1 MFESKKIVASPFQAL
16 RKKIGTQ
23 HVLPVSTLHGS
34 SKTLLFSLLAEQ
46 ISQLVL
52 VYPDIREAQ
61 ETVVELNLLELGDR
75 VLEITDFS
83 KQALQE
89 RLTEIGKR
97 KQFII
102 CTTYEFFTT
111 PAPPK
116 AVIDSRTTMIEAG
129 SAISYEDVT
138 EYLNS
143 LYYQKQQFVEAPG
156 DYAKRGAII
165 DFWSYSERL
174 PVRLEFDGDFIE
186 SMRYFDPESQ
196 RSVQSTVK
204 VTLAPQIEEQSVE
217 YSTKAIYAYLSEPV
231 FVVNE
236 AILRGTQVSV
246 PDTQQQAKQAPKVPV
261 IDEDAEIPP
270 DPELL
275 QIEEAINETEKTLYD
290 LFLEEWTLT
299 PKTAWVIER
308 MFSSDREALELKLGQ
323 APAVNSNYKV
333 LFAVLQ
339 EFAAKAYRIFL
350 TVENDLQLTRYQD
363 LLSDMH
369 SGVADFIESGKLR
382 IIVLPI
388 KEGFCNHTDK
398 MLVLTDYQIFN
409 KPYRTKLPSKTKKG
423 QSKSRKLE
431 SIKPGDF
438 VVHEEY
444 GVGKFTG
451 LEEISIGEST
461 QESMK
466 LLYNEGGIVYV
477 NLNYLHLVKKFSAKE
492 GITPSLSTL
501 GSAEWVNKKRK
512 AKKRI
517 KEAARE
523 LIELY
528 ARRKLS
534 QGYSFSADSVWQNEL
549 EASFIYEDTPD
560 QAKVTGD
567 VKSDM
572 EANNPMDRLVCG
584 DVGFGKTEIAVR
596 AAFKAVQDGKQVAV
610 LAPTTILVEQHFN
623 TFHDRLQQF
632 PVTIAALSRFQKKVE
647 QKEIIKGLSEGK
659 VDIVIGTHRL
669 LSKDVGFHD
678 LGLLIIDEEHRF
690 GVKSKEKLREYK
702 LNLDILTLTATPIPR
717 TLNLSLLGAR
727 DLSLIT
733 TPPPNRQPIYTRVDS
748 FETAHIKDW
757 VYSELKRGGQIYIVH
772 DRIQSIDKFASYLKR
787 IMPDIKLCIAHGQMK
802 PGQLED
808 VFHGFLHRKYDVLLA
823 TKIIESGL
831 DMPNVNTIIINRAD
845 RFGLSELHQ
854 LRGRVGRSDKQ
865 AYAYLLVPS
874 MNSLNKNTVR
884 RLKAIEEYSDIGAGF
899 SLSMRDLEIRG
910 AGNLLGTEQTGFIDE
925 IGFDMYI
932 KLINESVEEIR
943 QEEYKEVFK
952 DLPMAEQK
960 ADATIET
967 YFEIGIPNAYIPEQ
981 MDRLSYYTALYSV
994 KIIEELAEIEE
1005 EMRDRFG
1012 PPPALVQRLFKSA
1025 ELKYYASRAFF
1036 ERVIIQRKQ
1045 VIIVLPKGDNTLY
1058 YETKFGH
1065 LAAYIM
1071 DHYKDTIKIQQQND
1085 SIKLL
1090 IRREFEFPEKAI
1102 ELLTAFAKNVYGLM
1116 KGQKELL

>member
-1 MFESKKIVASPFQAL
+1 MNAMFDPKKIIAAPFEAL
-16 RKKIGTQ
+16 RKKAGTD
-23 HVLPVSTLHGS
+23 HILHISALHGS
-34 SKTLLFSLLAEQ
+34 SRTLLFSLLANQ
-46 ISQLVL
+46 FPQLVL
-52 VYPDIREAQ
+52 VYPGIREVQ
-61 ETVVELNLLELGDR
+61 ETVVELNLLGLGEQ

-83 KQALQE
+83 KQAIQE
-89 RLTEIGKR
+89 RLTEISKR

-102 CTTYEFFTT
+102 CTTCEFLTT
-111 PAPPK
+111 AAPPK
-116 AVIDSRTTMIEAG
+116 EVIDSRTTVIESG
-129 SAISYEDVT
+129 SNVSYDDVT
-138 EYLNS
+138 EYLNV
-143 LYYQKQQFVEAPG
+143 LYYQKQQFVETPG

-196 RSVQSTVK
+196 RSVEPVNK
-204 VTLAPQIEEQSVE
+204 VTLAPQLEEQEVA
-217 YSTKAIYAYLSEPV
+217 YSPEAIFDYLAMPT
-231 FVVNE
+231 FVINE
-236 AILRGTQVSV
+236 AVLRGTELPS
-246 PDTQQQAKQAPKVPV
+246 PDAVAAPAPKKAAEFP
-261 IDEDAEIPP
+261 IDEDSDIPP
-270 DPELL
+270 DPEWVAAP
-275 QIEEAINETEKTLYD
+275 EAQQPVEKTFYD
-290 LFLEEWTLT
+290 LFTD
-299 PKTAWVIER
+299 AWVKQAKASWILER
-308 MFSSDREALELKLGQ
+308 MFTGDSTALELKLGP
-323 APAVNSNYKV
+323 APAVNSNYKA

-339 EFAAKAYRIFL
+339 EFAAKEYRIYV
-350 TVENDLQLTRYQD
+350 TVENDLQLARYQD

-369 SGVADFIESGKLR
+369 SGVADFIDTGKLK

-388 KEGFCNHTDK
+388 KEGFCNHSDK
-398 MLVLTDYQIFN
+398 VLVLTDYQIFN
-409 KPYRTKLPSKTKKG
+409 KPYRTKLPSKAKKA

-451 LEEISIGEST
+451 LEEISIGEAR

-492 GITPSLSTL
+492 GATPALSTP
-501 GSAEWVNKKRK
+501 GTAEWTNKKKK

-534 QGYSFSADSVWQNEL
+534 KGYSFSADSVWQQEL
-549 EASFIYEDTPD
+549 EASFIYEDTAD
-560 QAKVTGD
+560 QAKVTSE

-596 AAFKAVQDGKQVAV
+596 SAFKAVQDGKQVAV

-632 PVTIAALSRFQKKVE
+632 PVTVAALSRFQKKAE
-647 QKEIIKGLSEGK
+647 QTEIIKKLSEGK
-659 VDIVIGTHRL
+659 IDIVIGTHRL
-669 LSKDVGFHD
+669 LSKDVTFQD

-727 DLSLIT
+727 DLSLIA
-733 TPPPNRQPIYTRVDS
+733 TPPPNRQPIYTRVES
-748 FETAHIKDW
+748 FETARIKDW
-757 VYSELKRGGQIYIVH
+757 VYAELKRGGQVYVVH
-772 DRIQSIDKFASYLKR
+772 DRVQSIDKFASYLKR
-787 IMPDIKLCIAHGQMK
+787 IMPDVKLCIAHGQMK
-802 PGQLED
+802 PAQLED
-808 VFHGFLHRKYDVLLA
+808 VFHGFLHRKYDILLA

-831 DMPNVNTIIINRAD
+831 DIPNVNTIIINRAD

-854 LRGRVGRSDKQ
+854 LRGRVGRNDKQ

-925 IGFDMYI
+925 IGFDLYI

-943 QEEYKEVFK
+943 QDEYKEVFK
-952 DLPMAEQK
+952 DLPATEQRT
-960 ADATIET
+960 DATIET

-994 KIIEELAEIEE
+994 KLIEELAEIAE

-1012 PPPALVQRLFKSA
+1012 APPSLVQRLFKSA
-1025 ELKYYASRAFF
+1025 ELKYYASRALF

-1045 VIIVLPKGDNTLY
+1045 VIIVLPRGDNALY

-1071 DHYKDTIKIQQQND
+1071 DHFKDMIQIQQQND
-1085 SIKLL
+1085 SIKLVVK
-1090 IRREFEFPEKAI
+1090 REFEFPEKAI
-1102 ELLTAFAKNVYGLM
+1102 EFLTGFAKNIHGLM
-1116 KGQKELL
+1116 KP